1 MAAAALRTAAR
12 HLAAPAALLAASQS
26 RCNEHD
32 ERLANLKAE
41 VMLLRGENARLRRA
55 LDGGSLDVEALRL
68 RIADFARERDWDQF
82 HTPRNILLAP
92 VWNSIGRAARNRHRH
107 ADAKNQIW
115 FPHRLA
121 LVGEVGE
128 LAECFQWKGEVARN
142 LPEFSEP
149 EKIHVGEELADVLIY
164 TVRLADVCGI
174 ALDDCVPR
182 KIAMNARKYPADK
195 ARGRSDKYTAYS
207 AKS

>member
-1 MAAAALRTAAR
+1 M
-12 HLAAPAALLAASQS
+12 
-26 RCNEHD
+26 
-32 ERLANLKAE
+32 
-41 VMLLRGENARLRRA
+41 
-55 LDGGSLDVEALRL
+55 
-68 RIADFARERDWDQF
+68 
-82 HTPRNILLAP
+82 
-92 VWNSIGRAARNRHRH
+92 
-107 ADAKNQIW
+107 
-115 FPHRLA
+115 A

-128 LAECFQWKGEVARN
+128 LAECFQWKGEVARG
-142 LPEFSEP
+142 LPAFSEP

>member
-1 MAAAALRTAAR
+1 MAAAALRTAAG

-55 LDGGSLDVEALRL
+55 LDGDRLDVEALRL

-82 HTPRNILLAP
+82 HTPRNILLA
-92 VWNSIGRAARNRHRH
+92 
-107 ADAKNQIW
+107 
-115 FPHRLA
+115 

-128 LAECFQWKGEVARN
+128 LAECFQWKGDVARG
-142 LPEFSEP
+142 LPAFSES

-174 ALDDCVPR
+174 SLGECVPR
-182 KIAMNARKYPADK
+182 KIDMNARKYPADR

>member
-12 HLAAPAALLAASQS
+12 HLAAPAAVCGALASISPLQRPS
-26 RCNEHD
+26 CNEHD

-55 LDGGSLDVEALRL
+55 LDGDSLDVEALRL
-68 RIADFARERDWDQF
+68 RIADFAKERDWDQF
-82 HTPRNILLAP
+82 HTPRNIL
-92 VWNSIGRAARNRHRH
+92 
-107 ADAKNQIW
+107 
-115 FPHRLA
+115 LA

-128 LAECFQWKGEVARN
+128 LAECFQWKGEVVRN
-142 LPEFSEP
+142 LPEFSES

-174 ALDDCVPR
+174 SLDDCVPR
-182 KIAMNARKYPADK
+182 KIAMNARKYPADR

-207 AKS
+207 SKS